1 MAVNTLYVILAIA
14 LIWWLGYKGFIGV
27 LIGSGITTIM
37 FSTQNQYMLYLVKL
51 MKFEKYRQDFF
62 ETKTEKIIVG
72 GKYEGIKVK
81 KQ

>member
-1 MAVNTLYVILAIA
+1 M
-14 LIWWLGYKGFIGV
+14 

-51 MKFEKYRQDFF
+51 MKFEHYRDEFF
-62 ETKTEKIIVG
+62 KTKTEKIIIG
-72 GKYEGIKVK
+72 GKYEEIKVK